1 MAAQHGFRASVAA
14 PLKREGAAIGAVALR
29 KAEPGAFTPQQI
41 ELLETFAAQAVIA
54 IENVRLFT
62 ELSDALEQQTATA
75 DILGVISRSP
85 TDVQPVLEAVTR
97 AALRFC
103 GAPDAIVLLRDGDD
117 NVVVAHEGTL
127 TATLGLRRPL
137 AAGNFSGQAI
147 REGRTLQIA
156 DVDALDP
163 AVHAGVLALARQH
176 KWRASAAAPM
186 MHGGNA
192 IGCVVLRKPEPGLL
206 SPRQIAL
213 LETFAAQAVIA
224 IENVRLFTELRK
236 SLEQQTASAE
246 ILEAISQS
254 PTDVEPVLKAVV
266 GAARRFAVHELQKRS
281 SSRLP
286 RRILR
291 DLAIADRRAAG
302 ARLR

>member
-1 MAAQHGFRASVAA
+1 M
-14 PLKREGAAIGAVALR
+14 LREGKPIGVIVVAWR
-29 KAEPGAFTPQQI
+29 EPGTSRQHQI
-41 ELLETFAAQAVIA
+41 DLLTTFAAQAVIA

-103 GAPDAIVLLRDGDD
+103 GAPDAIVILRDGDD
-117 NVVVAHEGTL
+117 HVVAAHEGTL
-127 TATLGLRRPL
+127 TATLGLRRPT
-137 AAGNFSGQAI
+137 AAANLFGQAML
-147 REGRTLQIA
+147 EGRTRQIA
-156 DVDALDP
+156 DVDALDAAVP
-163 AVHAGVLALARQH
+163 AEDLALARQH

-186 MHGGNA
+186 MHGGKA

-224 IENVRLFTELRK
+224 IENVRLFTELSVR
-236 SLEQQTASAE
+236 S
-246 ILEAISQS
+246 
-254 PTDVEPVLKAVV
+254 
-266 GAARRFAVHELQKRS
+266 RS
-281 SSRLP
+281 SSRP
-286 RRILR
+286 RPPTSSK
-291 DLAIADRRAAG
+291 
-302 ARLR
+302 

>member
-1 MAAQHGFRASVAA
+1 M
-14 PLKREGAAIGAVALR
+14 
-29 KAEPGAFTPQQI
+29 
-41 ELLETFAAQAVIA
+41 
-54 IENVRLFT
+54 
-62 ELSDALEQQTATA
+62 
-75 DILGVISRSP
+75 ISRSP

-137 AAGNFSGQAI
+137 AAGNFSGRAI
-147 REGRTLQIA
+147 LEGRTLQIA
-156 DVDALDP
+156 DVDTLDP

-224 IENVRLFTELRK
+224 IENVRLFTELRE
-236 SLEQQTASAE
+236 SLEQQTATAE

-266 GAARRFAVHELQKRS
+266 GAAPTLLRR
-281 SSRLP
+281 
-286 RRILR
+286 RRCHGR
-291 DLAIADRRAAG
+291 P
-302 ARLR
+302 ARGR